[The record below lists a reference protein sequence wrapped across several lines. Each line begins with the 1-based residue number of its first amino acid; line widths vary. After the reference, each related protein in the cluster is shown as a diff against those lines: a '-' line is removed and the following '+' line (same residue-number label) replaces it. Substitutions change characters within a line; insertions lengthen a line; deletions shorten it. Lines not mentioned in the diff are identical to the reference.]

1 MVLTPFFWK
10 DYSNDITVGRIMAEK
25 NNDLYRE
32 KRRSDSARAVEA
44 KGDPAKKDSF
54 LAEEQVHILKLTSVI
69 LKKGITMSDDEYS
82 VALIAASEAIDTY
95 DPAKNSDFW
104 SYAALVI
111 RNRLADLYRRE
122 SRSLEFAVSPHAFE
136 GNAEA
141 DDPEFSISV
150 EIKEKIT
157 VKSLGVNT
165 ALADEMKALEQELK
179 EFGISYAD
187 LVSCSPKSK
196 KTKAGCAEVLK
207 LIFLPP
213 PLVEAVKRTKKL
225 PVTEIQKKG
234 KADRK
239 LMERHRKYLIA
250 ATVILAGDYPKL
262 SEYLKDIKPYV
273 ANIINFEERRIG
285 S

>member
-1 MVLTPFFWK
+1 MADK
-10 DYSNDITVGRIMAEK
+10 ENDVYK
-25 NNDLYRE
+25 E
-32 KRRSDSARAVEA
+32 KRRADSARAVEA
-44 KGDPAKKDSF
+44 KNDPAGKDAF
-54 LAEEQVHILKLTSVI
+54 LAEEQVHILKLASVI

-82 VALIAASEAIDTY
+82 VALIATSEAIDTY
-95 DPAKNSDFW
+95 DPEKNSDFW

-122 SRSLEFAVSPHAFE
+122 SRSLEFSVSPHAFE
-136 GNAEA
+136 GNTDA
-141 DDPEFSISV
+141 DDPEFGISV

-157 VKSLGVNT
+157 VRSLGVNT
-165 ALADEMKALEQELK
+165 ALADEMKALGDELK
-179 EFGISYAD
+179 AFGISFSD

-196 KTKAGCAEVLK
+196 KTKAGCADVIK

-213 PLVEAVKRTKKL
+213 PLYETVKRTGKL
-225 PVTEIQKKG
+225 PAAEIRQRG
-234 KADRK
+234 KADKK

-250 ATVILAGDYPKL
+250 ATVILSGDYPRL
-262 SEYLKDIKPYV
+262 AEYLKDLKPYV

>member
-1 MVLTPFFWK
+1 
-10 DYSNDITVGRIMAEK
+10 MAEK

-69 LKKGITMSDDEYS
+69 LKKGVTMSDDEYS

-122 SRSLEFAVSPHAFE
+122 SRSLEVSVSPHAFE
-136 GNAEA
+136 GSTQA
-141 DDPEFSISV
+141 DDPEFSVSL

-157 VKSLGVNT
+157 VKSLGVNSD
-165 ALADEMKALEQELK
+165 LADEMKALEEELGK
-179 EFGISYAD
+179 FGISFSD

-196 KTKAGCAEVLK
+196 KTKAGCADVIR
-207 LIFLPP
+207 LIFFPP
-213 PLVEAVKRTKKL
+213 PLADLVKRTGKL
-225 PVTEIQKKG
+225 PATEIRNRG
-234 KADRK
+234 KADKK

-250 ATVILAGDYPKL
+250 ATVILSGDYPGL
-262 SEYLKDIKPYV
+262 SEYLKDLKPCV
-273 ANIINFEERRIG
+273 SNIINFEERRIG